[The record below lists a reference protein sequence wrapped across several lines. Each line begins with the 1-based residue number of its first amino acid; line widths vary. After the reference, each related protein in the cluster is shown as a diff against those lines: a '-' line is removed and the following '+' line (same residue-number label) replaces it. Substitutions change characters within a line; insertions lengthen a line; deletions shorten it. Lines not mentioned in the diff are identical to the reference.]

1 MKKLLHFL
9 AIFILI
15 VSCNN
20 SKSSNVSEAIEPEK
34 KDKMMTQKK
43 SLEGAWELV
52 SFYNYQDN
60 EIVDSFQTSEGYR
73 QVKMYTK
80 SKVMWCK
87 NVPSDSSEWF
97 GYGHYEIKGDTLT
110 EVLDYGSRVMTK
122 IIDLKT
128 EFNNELQLG
137 EDSFTQIEI
146 DDEGNR
152 IYSENYKR
160 IE

>member
-1 MKKLLHFL
+1 MKKLLSLL
-9 AIFILI
+9 AISMFI
-15 VSCNN
+15 VACNN
-20 SKSSNVSEAIEPEK
+20 SKSSKVTEAMEPLK
-34 KDKMMTQKK
+34 KDNLVPKK

-52 SFYNYQDN
+52 SFYNYEDN
-60 EIVDSFQTSEGYR
+60 KIVDSFQTREGYR

-80 SKVMWCK
+80 TKVMWCK

-97 GYGHYEIKGDTLT
+97 GYGRYEINGDTLT

-128 EFNNELQLG
+128 AFNNELHLG

-152 IYSENYKR
+152 IYSENYRR

>member
-1 MKKLLHFL
+1 MKKLLPFL
-9 AIFILI
+9 AICILI
-15 VSCNN
+15 ASCNN
-20 SKSSNVSEAIEPEK
+20 SKSSNTTEAIDPIN
-34 KDKMMTQKK
+34 KDKMMNKK

-52 SFYNYQDN
+52 SFYNYEDN
-60 EIVDSFQTSEGYR
+60 KIVDSFQTSEGYR

-97 GYGHYEIKGDTLT
+97 GYGSYEIHGDTLT
-110 EVLDYGSRVMTK
+110 EVLDYGSKIMTK

-128 EFNNELQLG
+128 KFNNELQLG
-137 EDSFTQIEI
+137 PNSFTQIEI

-152 IYSENYKR
+152 IYSENYRR